1 MELLPTDGKSK
12 LKVIISPDQSS
23 RTTKLLALKL
33 PTLFAEPQGQR
44 LVTRL
49 SLHNLEHIPLHH
61 KPHAH
66 SMSSIL
72 IILSRG
78 LGHL

>member
-1 MELLPTDGKSK
+1 MELITTDGESK
-12 LKVIISPDQSS
+12 LKIFVPPNQSS

-44 LVTRL
+44 LVTML

-66 SMSSIL
+66 SMCSIL